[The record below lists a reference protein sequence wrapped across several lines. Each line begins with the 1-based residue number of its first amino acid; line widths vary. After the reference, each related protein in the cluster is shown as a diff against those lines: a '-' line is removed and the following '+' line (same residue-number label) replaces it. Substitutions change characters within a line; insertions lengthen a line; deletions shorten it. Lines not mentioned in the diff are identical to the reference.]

1 MPAPVI
7 SVSSVSASRL
17 IFFFLLVFK
26 LDLIC
31 FNVIQSKKNTIR
43 DGGTTAHAYTIDTVE
58 MVYTVDMIYTVDIVY
73 TVDMTH
79 NEESFRTHLSCSN
92 VSMGKTG

>member
-31 FNVIQSKKNTIR
+31 FNVIKSKKNTIR

-73 TVDMTH
+73 TVDMI
-79 NEESFRTHLSCSN
+79 
-92 VSMGKTG
+92 